1 MTANRHFALRL
12 VSILST
18 IIMLAMPLAA
28 QVDQV
33 AISGT
38 VTDSSGAAVQGAKI
52 ELVSPNTGLHRE
64 TTTNTTGIYHLP
76 ALQIGN
82 YKITVS
88 KEGFNSVEFPNVEL
102 SVGQPRTIDVR
113 LEVGTISTTVQ
124 VTATVER
131 LEIVFFSHRK

>member
-1 MTANRHFALRL
+1 MVTNRHFALRL

-18 IIMLAMPLAA
+18 ILLLALPLAA

-52 ELVSPNTGLHRE
+52 ELVSPATGLHRE

-102 SVGQPRTIDVR
+102 NPSF
-113 LEVGTISTTVQ
+113 ETVI
-124 VTATVER
+124 
-131 LEIVFFSHRK
+131 L

>member
-1 MTANRHFALRL
+1 MTPNRHFALRL

-18 IIMLAMPLAA
+18 IAMLALPLAA

-33 AISGT
+33 AVSGT

-52 ELVSPNTGLHRE
+52 ELLSPATGLHRE
-64 TTTNTTGIYHLP
+64 TTTNTIGIYHLP

-88 KEGFNSVEFPNVEL
+88 KAVFKSVEFPNVEW
-102 SVGQPRTIDVR
+102 SV
-113 LEVGTISTTVQ
+113 S
-124 VTATVER
+124 A
-131 LEIVFFSHRK
+131 